1 MGSFSVD
8 VDDEPSF
15 FIPIL
20 LTPNPARGPPA
31 PKWDCDPVEEVE
43 ESEAEMAGGGI
54 GEPAEPKEGT
64 FPTTIFPDIAAISGL
79 PMMFC
84 LALLAPDAVFERF
97 AVALAV
103 AGVDVLADGLGHG
116 GAQ

>member
-1 MGSFSVD
+1 MLHSV
-8 VDDEPSF
+8 
-15 FIPIL
+15 
-20 LTPNPARGPPA
+20 GPPA
-31 PKWDCDPVEEVE
+31 AMPKWDCDPVEEVE

-54 GEPAEPKEGT
+54 GEPAGPKEGT

-97 AVALAV
+97 VVALAV
-103 AGVDVLADGLGHG
+103 DEKLLFELVAEVGSASTIVVR
-116 GAQ
+116 